1 MYLQGELRL
10 AKVMEPDAESNAPA
24 GVPIPWWHHVEC
36 FIENRESLGVESSV
50 TAESFT
56 GFSNL
61 KKEDKDL
68 LKSKLGSGRE
78 KKGKGGK
85 RKAPAVDETDAKR
98 TKTVTAEEDEI
109 QKQLKVCLELLVT
122 VQSGWDSYV
131 YVWGFFLAAEVQ
143 GIFAV
148 FFCLYPPKHNNDSSR
163 QLIPPATCSTLYAG
177 YSF

>member
-1 MYLQGELRL
+1 MYFQGELRL
-10 AKVMEPDAESNAPA
+10 AKIMEPDAESNAPP

-68 LKSKLGSGRE
+68 LKSKLGSGRG

-109 QKQLKVCLELLVT
+109 QKQLKVRCLH
-122 VQSGWDSYV
+122 SWWDSYV
-131 YVWGFFLAAEVQ
+131 WHSFLAAEAR
-143 GIFAV
+143 GIFAI
-148 FFCLYPPKHNNDSSR
+148 FFCLYPPKT
-163 QLIPPATCSTLYAG
+163 QQ
-177 YSF
+177 

>member
-1 MYLQGELRL
+1 MFSYMYFQGELRL
-10 AKVMEPDAESNAPA
+10 AKIMEPDAESNAPA

-68 LKSKLGSGRE
+68 LKSKLGSGRG

-98 TKTVTAEEDEI
+98 TKTVIAEEDEI
-109 QKQLKVCLELLVT
+109 QKQLKVRLELLVAYML
-122 VQSGWDSYV
+122 VALCV
-131 YVWGFFLAAEVQ
+131 AFFL
-143 GIFAV
+143 GSGGTRN
-148 FFCLYPPKHNNDSSR
+148 FCNLLLPLPPKNTTMIAVN
-163 QLIPPATCSTLYAG
+163 G
-177 YSF
+177 

>member
-109 QKQLKVCLELLVT
+109 QKQLKVCLKLLVACIAGGILMCG
-122 VQSGWDSYV
+122 VLSWQWRHKEFLQSSHGSTP
-131 YVWGFFLAAEVQ
+131 Q
-143 GIFAV
+143 NTTMTAV
-148 FFCLYPPKHNNDSSR
+148 
-163 QLIPPATCSTLYAG
+163 G
-177 YSF
+177 G

>member
-10 AKVMEPDAESNAPA
+10 AKIMEPDAESNAPA

-36 FIENRESLGVESSV
+36 FIENRESLGVESSI

-68 LKSKLGSGRE
+68 LKSKLGSGRG
-78 KKGKGGK
+78 KKGKGDK
-85 RKAPAVDETDAKR
+85 RKAPSVDETDAKR

-131 YVWGFFLAAEVQ
+131 YVWGFFLAAEAQ
-143 GIFAV
+143 GIFPI
-148 FFCLYPPKHNNDSSR
+148 FSWLHPPKHNNDSSR
-163 QLIPPATCSTLYAG
+163 QLIPPATCTLYAG
-177 YSF
+177 YNL